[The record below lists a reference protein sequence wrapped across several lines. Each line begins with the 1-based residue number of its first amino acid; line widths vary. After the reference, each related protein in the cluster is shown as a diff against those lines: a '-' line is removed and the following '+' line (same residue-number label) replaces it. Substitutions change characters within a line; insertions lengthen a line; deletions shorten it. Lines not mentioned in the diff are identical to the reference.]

1 MALTNTIRV
10 EATLRASLRTVAINS
25 KLGKLEKS
33 SGLKVCMATIKITND
48 RSILDTKKTSKRNT
62 GSGSTIIA
70 TSTIIPNGNIP
81 DLAIAEILFDS
92 ADPSFV
98 NSTTSNSPCQ
108 KIVT

>member
-1 MALTNTIRV
+1 
-10 EATLRASLRTVAINS
+10 
-25 KLGKLEKS
+25 
-33 SGLKVCMATIKITND
+33 MATIKITND

-98 NSTTSNSPCQ
+98 NSMTFNPPCQ